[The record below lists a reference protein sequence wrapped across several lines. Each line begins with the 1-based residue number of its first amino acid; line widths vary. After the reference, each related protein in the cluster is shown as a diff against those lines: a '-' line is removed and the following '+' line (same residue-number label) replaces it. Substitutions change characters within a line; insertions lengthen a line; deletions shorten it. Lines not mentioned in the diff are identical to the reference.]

1 MRKFLKSQRSTQLKF
16 RKARRNNFFGL
27 EMNRAFK
34 NLIRSTVLLAA
45 FALPVISRANLS
57 GDFHGVQQKLND
69 DLLDIYSGENETN
82 LPAQISSSLATLKPY
97 VEGYD
102 NSDAEK
108 FLSEPI
114 SPQLS
119 SAAQIGIA
127 RARLQHV
134 AALAMLQCQKS
145 GNFGGA
151 QQWRALITLPQFATG
166 VDSAMLL
173 QNPAMARKPEVA
185 QTLAKEYLEWET
197 MRVRQLLDF
206 LQQQVAIKAADKNV
220 VEANENEILALANFP
235 AELVKV
241 AGLTNNLTA
250 PTATTAWN
258 DSADEQEKMAAVS
271 KWRDEVESAL
281 PNLLTSADI
290 GRMQRLLARCVKL
303 VPREYSHGVA
313 NGKLII
319 PLELREAKQFTDQ
332 SQTLVN
338 QLAPVWKQE
347 QPKIY
352 AQYRP
357 ELTAQLGQMQAML
370 DNLPPQD
377 ALDEQSKKISAILED
392 QFKITARR
400 PGDSGDVIDETVL
413 EVRSALGGSLA
424 AAQSEQWQSAESQRM
439 DAYTAFDTEIEARVL
454 PRNPDLATKAE
465 RSFIEGDGSQLGI
478 KALLDRHAPMDQLVA
493 GYERALANLAQ
504 CTELLKVAVS
514 PATIGFTAFTIVARE
529 GLEAIIILAALFA
542 GLRGVEYASTR
553 KGIASGAWTG
563 LLVTAI
569 TFWLSRTVIHSLTR
583 FGEKLEAVVSVFAV
597 IILFIVTNWVFH
609 RVYWVGW
616 NSKLRSLSKSAQ
628 EVSSTRWE
636 WLALLGVGFLTVYR
650 EGFEMALFLQS
661 LLLEGSKSAVLIG
674 SGVALVFLI
683 LIGVLTFRY
692 GVKLPY
698 RKLMV
703 LTGILVVSIMVTFI
717 GSTVRL
723 FQVVNWMPIHP
734 VYSLHLPNW
743 SGLWLGLYPSWEG
756 LLIPPL
762 ALVYVGGAWL
772 LNRWRSRKAESE
784 LTANVAALKV

>member
-1 MRKFLKSQRSTQLKF
+1 
-16 RKARRNNFFGL
+16 
-27 EMNRAFK
+27 MNR
-34 NLIRSTVLLAA
+34 VLTKFVC
-45 FALPVISRANLS
+45 FALLLVALALPAISHATLS
-57 GDFHGVQQKLND
+57 DDFHGVQSKLND
-69 DLLDIYSGENETN
+69 TLLDIYSGETETN

-97 VEGYD
+97 VEGYAEFGAGKIL
-102 NSDAEK
+102 DA
-108 FLSEPI
+108 PVP
-114 SPQLS
+114 PQLS
-119 SAAQIGIA
+119 FAGQIGVT

-134 AALAMLQCQKS
+134 AALAMLQCQQS
-145 GNFGGA
+145 GNFDGA
-151 QQWRALITLPQFATG
+151 QQWRALITLPQFANG

-173 QNPAMARKPEVA
+173 QNPEVARKPEVG

-220 VEANENEILALANFP
+220 IEANENEILTLASFP
-235 AELVKV
+235 SELVKV
-241 AGLTNNLTA
+241 AGLTNHLTA
-250 PTATTAWN
+250 PTATVAWN
-258 DSADEQEKMAAVS
+258 DATDEKQKADSVA
-271 KWRDEVESAL
+271 KWRDEVESTL

-290 GRMQRLLARCVKL
+290 GRMQRLLARCVTL

-319 PLELREAKQFTDQ
+319 PLELREAKQFTDE
-332 SQTLVN
+332 SQMLIN

-347 QPKIY
+347 QPQIY
-352 AQYRP
+352 ARYRP
-357 ELTAQLGQMQAML
+357 QLTEKLTGLQNLLANLAPQDDL
-370 DNLPPQD
+370 DNQGK
-377 ALDEQSKKISAILED
+377 QISAILED
-392 QFKITARR
+392 KFKITARR

-413 EVRSALGGSLA
+413 EVRTALGGSLA
-424 AAQSEQWQSAESQRM
+424 AAQSDQWESAESQRM

-465 RSFIEGDGSQLGI
+465 RSFLEGDGSQLGI
-478 KALLDRHAPMDQLVA
+478 KALLDRRAPMDQLVA
-493 GYERALANLAQ
+493 AYERALGNLAQ
-504 CTELLKVAVS
+504 CAELLKVAVS

-542 GLRGVEYASTR
+542 GLRGVEYTSTR
-553 KGIASGAWTG
+553 KGIASGAWMG

-616 NSKLRSLSKSAQ
+616 NSKLRALSKSAQ

-674 SGVALVFLI
+674 GGVAVLFLV
-683 LIGVLTFRY
+683 LIGALTFRF

-762 ALVYVGGAWL
+762 ALVYVGGVWL
-772 LNRWRSRKAESE
+772 FNKLRSRKAENES
-784 LTANVAALKV
+784 TTNIAVLKV